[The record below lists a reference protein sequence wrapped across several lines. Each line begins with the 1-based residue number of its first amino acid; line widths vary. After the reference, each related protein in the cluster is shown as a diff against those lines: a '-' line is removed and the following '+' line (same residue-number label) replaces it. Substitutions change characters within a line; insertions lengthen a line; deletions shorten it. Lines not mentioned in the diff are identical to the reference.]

1 MILQWWRGV
10 TGWGP
15 LLYWTVCLGLTNYIR
30 RLSQCLDWTTLFL
43 CRSIDVTAQLVSSE
57 VKVTSSS
64 AARTKSQRA
73 SAQLHHDYFSATI
86 GRKDMDSHGAVKEQM
101 DKKNFIP
108 KWDLSSGSNEQH
120 GPHSG
125 VPLFGSTI
133 DAVKITWWPIHF
145 FSSILTLS
153 CASFTVFKNANQDHF
168 APKVWSRCDG
178 TCWPCSF
185 WFTKY
190 IFLRVLF
197 VRRMSYWC
205 FQDHRHHRC
214 CLTLHHSPLRGHSS
228 HHIRDIVV
236 IYVFNYLLRSPKDV
250 VKSEVALD
258 EETFSH
264 SVRFQTEAQLK
275 HW

>member
-30 RLSQCLDWTTLFL
+30 RLIQCLDWTTLFL

-125 VPLFGSTI
+125 VT
-133 DAVKITWWPIHF
+133 
-145 FSSILTLS
+145 
-153 CASFTVFKNANQDHF
+153 
-168 APKVWSRCDG
+168 
-178 TCWPCSF
+178 F
-185 WFTKY
+185 WFHIKCCKNNLMANTF
-190 IFLRVLF
+190 FL
-197 VRRMSYWC
+197 
-205 FQDHRHHRC
+205 
-214 CLTLHHSPLRGHSS
+214 
-228 HHIRDIVV
+228 INI
-236 IYVFNYLLRSPKDV
+236 N
-250 VKSEVALD
+250 A
-258 EETFSH
+258 
-264 SVRFQTEAQLK
+264 
-275 HW
+275 